1 MGKKTDYT
9 KKAFIVIGTHG
20 ASNPEKA
27 TMTFACAGAA
37 QAIGIKTKVFLAG
50 DAVDL
55 ARKGFAKKVTKVKGM
70 APLEELMNGFIAG
83 GGRVQVCIPC
93 MESRGISKSDFLD
106 GVEFINLMDFV
117 AATVDADRV
126 FTC

>member
-1 MGKKTDYT
+1 MAKKVDYT
-9 KKAFIVIGTHG
+9 KKSFIVIGTHG
-20 ASNPEKA
+20 ADHPEKA

-50 DAVDL
+50 DAVEL
-55 ARKGFAKKVTKVKGM
+55 ARKGFAKKLPKIEGM
-70 APLEELMNGFIAG
+70 APVDEMMEAFISG
-83 GGRVQVCIPC
+83 GGKVQVCIPC
-93 MESRGISKSDFLD
+93 MESRHISKKDYLED
-106 GVEFINLMDFV
+106 VEFINLMDFA